1 MMLVLHHILLYILDP
16 LVVER
21 IWKLIMTIGDKTRN
35 ENILYDINWEAAK
48 TLALSSGK
56 TKKYEYLS
64 GDVILTFE

>member
-16 LVVER
+16 LVIER

-35 ENILYDINWEAAK
+35 ENIQYDINSEAAK

-56 TKKYEYLS
+56 TKK
-64 GDVILTFE
+64 

>member
-16 LVVER
+16 LVIER

-35 ENILYDINWEAAK
+35 ENILYDINWEVAK